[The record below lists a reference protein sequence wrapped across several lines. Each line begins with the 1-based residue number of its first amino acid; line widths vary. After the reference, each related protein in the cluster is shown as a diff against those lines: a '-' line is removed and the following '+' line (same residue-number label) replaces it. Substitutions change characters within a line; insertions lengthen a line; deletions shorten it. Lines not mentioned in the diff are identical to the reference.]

1 MIEWRIWLRML
12 IGLVL
17 VIGLF
22 DMLLPDTD
30 LKKIAKLVMGL
41 AIMLAVLQ
49 PITAFLNVGWDESYI
64 SFETTLNDEQI
75 DWVKAGEMIYN
86 AGSKPVLQLVTS
98 QADKQMEAL
107 LIANTMVADA
117 KVTTQMGENGTITKV
132 DAVIILSSSREHIPQ
147 KEIIRLEE
155 LTRNMIA
162 RYLQIS
168 QAIIS
173 VEFA

>member
-1 MIEWRIWLRML
+1 MIGWRSWLRML

-22 DMLLPDTD
+22 DMLLPETD
-30 LKKIAKLVMGL
+30 LKKLAKLVMGL
-41 AIMLAVLQ
+41 VIMLAVLQ
-49 PITAFLNVGWDESYI
+49 PITALLNVGWDGSI
-64 SFETTLNDEQI
+64 SIETTLYDDEI
-75 DWVKAGEMIYN
+75 DWGKAGEMIYD
-86 AGSKPVLQLVTS
+86 AGSKPVLQFVTN
-98 QADKQMEAL
+98 QADHQMEAL

-117 KVTTQMGENGTITKV
+117 KITTHISEDGTITKV
-132 DAVIILSSSREHIPQ
+132 NAAITLCSSREHFPQ
-147 KEIIRLEE
+147 EEIDGLEE

-162 RYLQIS
+162 RYLQVS